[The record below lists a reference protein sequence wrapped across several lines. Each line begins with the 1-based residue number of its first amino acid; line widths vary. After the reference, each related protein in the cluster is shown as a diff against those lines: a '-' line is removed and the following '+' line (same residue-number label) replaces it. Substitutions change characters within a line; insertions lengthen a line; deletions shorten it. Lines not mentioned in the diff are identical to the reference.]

1 MVGDEGDQ
9 RNVPGPLN
17 GGAERPLVLGAH
29 AGAAAGLDLGPVGN
43 EPPDP
48 VDFLVIDVLDVL
60 DAEGADPA
68 AGREPPAGPPAR
80 PSSRSASSS
89 APALRSLV
97 RPSWSSTRFGGHIS
111 VFPLLNELDR

>member
-17 GGAERPLVLGAH
+17 GGAERPLVFSAH

-68 AGREPPAGPPAR
+68 AGSEPPAGPPAR
-80 PSSRSASSS
+80 PPSRSASSLRPRPEAVGKARLVLYPLRWS
-89 APALRSLV
+89 YFSFSSFAALER
-97 RPSWSSTRFGGHIS
+97 
-111 VFPLLNELDR
+111 